1 MEFFCLN
8 LMSHKRPETL
18 RKLNVHHQRMRS
30 RTEHMRT
37 ANRLGICTLVIV
49 MSVILPITA
58 LPRLKSA
65 DKREAHLNTYW
76 AGEVSSAI
84 DTKDKAYRE
93 YRAVEQDP
101 RYLEIKARERLH
113 WSHAGETIF
122 VFPADKE

>member
-1 MEFFCLN
+1 
-8 LMSHKRPETL
+8 MSHKQPETL
-18 RKLNVHHQRMRS
+18 RKLNVRDQRIRS

-65 DKREAHLNTYW
+65 EKKEVHLNTHW
-76 AGEVSSAI
+76 AGEIRKAI
-84 DTKDKAYRE
+84 DAKDQAFRE

-113 WSHAGETIF
+113 WSKEGETIF
-122 VFPADKE
+122 VFPTAKD

>member
-1 MEFFCLN
+1 
-8 LMSHKRPETL
+8 MSHKQPETL
-18 RKLNVHHQRMRS
+18 RRLNVRHQRMRS

-58 LPRLKSA
+58 LPLLKNA
-65 DKREAHLNTYW
+65 DTNEAHLNTHW
-76 AGEVSSAI
+76 ASEVRKAI
-84 DTKDKAYRE
+84 DSKDQAYRE

-113 WSHAGETIF
+113 WSKPGERIF
-122 VFPADKE
+122 VFPTEKD